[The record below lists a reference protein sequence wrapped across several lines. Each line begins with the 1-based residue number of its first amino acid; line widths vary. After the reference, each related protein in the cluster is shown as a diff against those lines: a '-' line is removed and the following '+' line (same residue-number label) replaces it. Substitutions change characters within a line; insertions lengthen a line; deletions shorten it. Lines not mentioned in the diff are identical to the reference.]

1 MGGVLASSLK
11 KFPALLKF
19 LLIAVLATTSLGAQ
33 QIVFVGNS
41 FTFYP
46 GPGGIGR
53 VTDLNKGRGGGV
65 PEMFDVLAR
74 AGGRSPEV
82 HMEAVGGKNLRFH
95 YLEKDF
101 LLDRHWDVVVLQD
114 YSTGPLIEGGDDRN
128 YEAFRLYLLRFRTLF
143 TAKNPDVKIWLYET
157 WGRPDLVMKGRFD
170 SVAAMQA
177 GLTKNYSEAA
187 RDFGFAGHVPVGGAF
202 LAAVRAGL
210 ADDPSTSEVEGPLSL
225 WGPDHYHQ
233 NQVGAYL
240 AALVFYGAI
249 YDADPRSLPADNV
262 AAKAGGLTVEQSR
275 SLQALAWEQLQATR

>member
-1 MGGVLASSLK
+1 MTVFASPPK
-11 KFPALLKF
+11 KSSAMLKF
-19 LLIAVLATTSLGAQ
+19 LLIAVLATTSLCAQ
-33 QIVFVGNS
+33 KIVFVGNS

-46 GPGGIGR
+46 GSKGIGR
-53 VTDLNKGRGGGV
+53 VTDLNNGKGGGV
-65 PEMFDVLAR
+65 PEIFDVLAR

-82 HMEAVGGKNLRFH
+82 HMETVGGKNLRFH

-128 YEAFRLYLLRFRTLF
+128 YEAFRLYLLRFKTLF
-143 TAKNPDVKIWLYET
+143 TTKNPDVKIWLYET

-170 SVAAMQA
+170 SIATMQA
-177 GLTKNYSEAA
+177 GLTKSYSEAA
-187 RDFGFAGHVPVGGAF
+187 RDFGFAGHAPVGGVF

-233 NQVGAYL
+233 NQVGTYL

-249 YDADPRSLPADNV
+249 YDADPRVLPADNA
-262 AAKAGGLTVEQSR
+262 AAKASGLTVEQSR
-275 SLQALAWEQLQATR
+275 SLQALAWEQLRMTR